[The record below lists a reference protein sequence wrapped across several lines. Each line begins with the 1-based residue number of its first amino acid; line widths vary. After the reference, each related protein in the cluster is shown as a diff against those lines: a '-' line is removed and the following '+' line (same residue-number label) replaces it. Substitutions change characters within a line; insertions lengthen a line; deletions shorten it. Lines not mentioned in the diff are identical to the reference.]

1 MTFQVLVELA
11 VGGIVLGGIY
21 ALMAFAFSLALATTH
36 VLNVA
41 HGTFMVLGAALSTF
55 LVRHLHL
62 PLTLGLGAVFV
73 TFLVVGWAF
82 EAVLTRPLAGRPPGE
97 VLVGSILA
105 TFGLAIATE
114 ALLGFSWA
122 RAIEPQP
129 VFALELG
136 LASIRI
142 GSLVVSGPRALAL
155 AFSMVAVGL
164 FHLFLTRTRLGQQ
177 ARAVAQNPVGAL
189 VIGVE
194 PARVAQT
201 VLTLSVA
208 AAALSG
214 AFFVVAIPLNPYE
227 GLRLTMVAFTVA
239 AAGGIG
245 NLPGAL
251 GAGVGLGIAEVLTGY
266 WAGPV
271 WSPVTYLLVL
281 FAALL
286 ARPSELLRRFPR

>member
-1 MTFQVLVELA
+1 MTLQVLVELV
-11 VGGIVLGGIY
+11 VGGAVLGGLY
-21 ALMAFAFSLALATTH
+21 ALMAFAFSLVLATTH

-41 HGTFMVLGAALSTF
+41 HGTFMVLGAALSTL

-62 PLTLGLGAVFV
+62 PLAAGLGAVLG
-73 TFLVVGWAF
+73 TFLGVGWIF
-82 EAVLTRPLAGRPPGE
+82 EAALIRPLTGRPPAQ

-114 ALLGFSWA
+114 ALVGFYWA

-129 VFALELG
+129 IFALELG
-136 LASIRI
+136 ISSVRI

-155 AFSMVAVGL
+155 VFSVVAIEL

-177 ARAVAQNPVGAL
+177 ARAVAQNPIGAL
-189 VIGVE
+189 VIGIE
-194 PARVAQT
+194 PSRVART

-208 AAALSG
+208 AAALAG
-214 AFFVVAIPLNPYE
+214 ALFVVAIPLNPYD

-286 ARPSELLRRFPR
+286 VRPAELLRRLPR

>member
-1 MTFQVLVELA
+1 MALQVLIELV
-11 VGGIVLGGIY
+11 VGGIVLGGLY
-21 ALMAFAFSLALATTH
+21 ALMAFAFSLVLATTH

-41 HGTFMVLGAALSTF
+41 HGTFMVLGAALSTL

-62 PLTLGLGAVFV
+62 PLAVGLGAVFG
-73 TFLVVGWAF
+73 TFLVIGWVF
-82 EAVLTRPLAGRPPGE
+82 ESALVRPIAGRPPAQ

-105 TFGLAIATE
+105 TFGLATATE
-114 ALLGFSWA
+114 ALVGFSWA

-129 VFALELG
+129 IFALDLG
-136 LASIRI
+136 LSSVRI
-142 GSLVVSGPRALAL
+142 GGLVISGPRALAL
-155 AFSMVAVGL
+155 AFSMVAIGV
-164 FHLFLTRTRLGQQ
+164 FHLFLTHTRLGQQ

-189 VIGVE
+189 VIGIE
-194 PARVAQT
+194 PSRVART

-208 AAALSG
+208 AAALAG
-214 AFFVVAIPLNPYE
+214 AFFVVAIPLNPYD

-251 GAGVGLGIAEVLTGY
+251 WAGVGLGIAEVLTGY

-281 FAALL
+281 FTALL
-286 ARPSELLRRFPR
+286 ARPAELLRRIAR